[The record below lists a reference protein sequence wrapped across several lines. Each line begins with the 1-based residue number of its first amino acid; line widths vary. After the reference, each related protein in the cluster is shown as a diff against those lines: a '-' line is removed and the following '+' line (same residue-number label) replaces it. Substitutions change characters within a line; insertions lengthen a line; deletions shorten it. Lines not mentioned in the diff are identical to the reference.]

1 MPSTQRTLSL
11 IAVFTQDFHPD
22 LADIFI
28 CSLTTRKIYGRVTDV
43 ILEADN
49 GQLFV

>member
-11 IAVFTQDFHPD
+11 IAVFTQDFHPG

>member
-11 IAVFTQDFHPD
+11 IAVFTQDSHPD

-28 CSLTTRKIYGRVTDV
+28 CSLTTRKNFGQVTDV

-49 GQLFV
+49 V